1 MRWWELCFTFTDEH
15 TAQIVY
21 HSHANPSE
29 DSKENDRKR
38 LPQSSMSAVGPI
50 VPSSALPSF
59 FPCSLITAPSIQCWN
74 TPTLAHALNSSPA
87 GTHTWVSGDSKPW
100 LFLVAQVFQKRCQKS
115 NFSDR
120 FAYFFRPQFPL
131 TVSVASARLRKYDP
145 NLSNHEMRKMKLMT
159 TYKELVQGN
168 VHKQKLSNKKNW
180 DRIQVYKGGNQCFK
194 VQIAFFFLSSP
205 PFIITLL
212 QEQSRSHT

>member
-1 MRWWELCFTFTDEH
+1 MGALFHLHWR
-15 TAQIVY
+15 A
-21 HSHANPSE
+21 HSPNCLSLACKPLWRQH
-29 DSKENDRKR
+29 RKR
-38 LPQSSMSAVGPI
+38 LPNSSI
-50 VPSSALPSF
+50 VCSWTNCSQLSFASF
-59 FPCSLITAPSIQCWN
+59 FSCSLITASSIQCWN

-120 FAYFFRPQFPL
+120 FTYFFRPQFPL

-168 VHKQKLSNKKNW
+168 VHKQKNFPTKRTGTEHKS
-180 DRIQVYKGGNQCFK
+180 IK
-194 VQIAFFFLSSP
+194 VATNVSKYSFFFFFVLPSLHHNNSA
-205 PFIITLL
+205 
-212 QEQSRSHT
+212 RAK